1 MPVELSLPCSSR
13 TKICHTY
20 SHHCT
25 IEPHSCIYL
34 TKAARGFL
42 STPPHLHIAFIHSIR
57 LPTPAHTTRVS
68 TVRSVH
74 SPPTINN
81 ISAPGR
87 PTLVQSFIQI
97 RQTPFCR
104 PNNQRSQLTPF
115 RQPAMLA
122 VFTSVTRRL
131 FRRRSLLAA
140 AAALQPAPPA
150 PASRKGKSKSRHEL
164 VSEAHIAYMQQA
176 SSFSTAS
183 SSSLSLP
190 WANGCSS
197 GRCREE
203 EGEESSPFDS
213 LCHELRRVEESM
225 CRYLRVPA
233 YRAMG
238 SEPPHHLY

>member
-1 MPVELSLPCSSR
+1 MYLPYKSRPGLPLHSPSPSHRIHSLHP
-13 TKICHTY
+13 
-20 SHHCT
+20 
-25 IEPHSCIYL
+25 
-34 TKAARGFL
+34 
-42 STPPHLHIAFIHSIR
+42 PPHPSPHNTSFDRPFSPL
-57 LPTPAHTTRVS
+57 
-68 TVRSVH
+68 
-74 SPPTINN
+74 PPTINN

-115 RQPAMLA
+115 RQPATNLPAMLA
-122 VFTSVTRRL
+122 VLTSVTRRL

-190 WANGCSS
+190 WTNGCSS

-225 CRYLRVPA
+225 CRYLRVPT